1 MQCYCVPEKVPECW
15 ISCELKM
22 PATIPQLRRT
32 ILRIDYRKS
41 SPDLLSSPPCEET
54 HLIRIK
60 VSAQNLRRSRRETS
74 KGKDILN
81 QIKQAA
87 LWGREVLKAG
97 LSEPAAAAQATCL
110 IFWGVQT
117 EQDKFSLRVKRWA
130 ELLTVCKIM
139 RYSLPLPAMRI
150 PYPGE
155 SNQCE

>member
-1 MQCYCVPEKVPECW
+1 
-15 ISCELKM
+15 M

-41 SPDLLSSPPCEET
+41 SPDPLSSPLCEEM

-60 VSAQNLRRSRRETS
+60 DSAQNLRRSWRETS

-87 LWGREVLKAG
+87 FWGREVLKGG
-97 LSEPAAAAQATCL
+97 LSEPAAAAQVTCL
-110 IFWGVQT
+110 TFWGVQA
-117 EQDKFSLRVKRWA
+117 EQNKFSLRVKCWA
-130 ELLTVCKIM
+130 ELLAVCKSKLLSNSPGLNEVLFIFTSHKD
-139 RYSLPLPAMRI
+139 SLTELN
-150 PYPGE
+150 PGV